1 MPNLKINVDEM
12 VWAERREALTAALGP
27 LRAMLCERLDVGVAA
42 CQLALQPVAGLPT
55 NRSSAP
61 RSRAAATERTRD
73 FLEAVCGTLRDRLS
87 EASGGA
93 STAVRCTTLDPLGYL
108 AIEVG
113 LASPGL
119 RRTPGCSSTGFLRP
133 RLPPPASE
141 SEPPLAAA
149 GAGVLRRTSGRQNPD
164 VAPTP
169 QKDPDHAR
177 ETEARVGHH
186 L

>member
-42 CQLALQPVAGLPT
+42 CQLALQPVAGLPDQPLV
-55 NRSSAP
+55 SAEIAVLP
-61 RSRAAATERTRD
+61 RPERTRD

-108 AIEVG
+108 AI
-113 LASPGL
+113 
-119 RRTPGCSSTGFLRP
+119 
-133 RLPPPASE
+133 
-141 SEPPLAAA
+141 
-149 GAGVLRRTSGRQNPD
+149 
-164 VAPTP
+164 
-169 QKDPDHAR
+169 K
-177 ETEARVGHH
+177 
-186 L
+186 